1 MIELIESLVSA
12 EFIRSFAWT
21 LIHSLWQGALLAL
34 LAGIILILLRKYRPG
49 ARYTILY
56 FIFMLLPV
64 ICAVTFIIIYNPDNL
79 VAQPDPANAIQTE
92 MPANEGQFLA
102 NDNIVDANQVWFQAL
117 VSHFENNAKWLVM
130 LWFVGFIFFLA
141 RFGGSIWYVYSM
153 KTHKVI
159 PAVEYWQNNLR
170 VLSIKLG
177 LHKKV
182 SLVESA
188 MAKIPMTI
196 GYLKPMI
203 LLPVGTLS
211 GVPPQ
216 QIEAILLHELA
227 HILRKDYLLNILQSI
242 VELIFFYHPLTWWI
256 SNQIRNEREH
266 ICDDLAIG
274 VHHDQ
279 INYIK
284 ALTTME
290 ELNSK
295 TPQLASALTGN
306 KKQLLAR
313 VQRILSPAKVTKG
326 FGEGMIAFILLITL
340 VLTFSLNALSVI
352 PTSFD
357 LSGGESGE
365 KVYNILPYSHLAAN
379 PPDTIISKSKSGK
392 VTVTVYTD
400 STNAADEKE
409 LQIFVETLDDQ
420 LGDTDA
426 DRDGD
431 RYQKEVIIIRSDD
444 EQKDSTRKITV
455 IKSGGEIKIIKGD
468 TVLNFSEDFDTS
480 FVTDGGFQFYGFE
493 IPDMPDMPEIENIEQ
508 FYFND
513 NEMKWA
519 EEYAKS
525 AQEYELQMKDIEREM
540 NESRIIVV
548 PPDAPRNFEWT
559 TQPPQPPLSNAEK
572 IIRQELRDDGLT
584 ERGRKYVV
592 EIDPKAMYING
603 EKQPKETFRKY
614 LKLVESL
621 ENARL
626 AETGSYKLIF

>member
-1 MIELIESLVSA
+1 MMELIESLVSA

-34 LAGIILILLRKYRPG
+34 LAGIILLMLRKNRPG

-64 ICAVTFIIIYNPDNL
+64 ICAVTFIVIYNPDNL
-79 VAQPDPANAIQTE
+79 VAQSGQANVLQTGLV
-92 MPANEGQFLA
+92 ADDGQFLE
-102 NDNIVDANQVWFQAL
+102 NENIVDATQVWFQDL
-117 VSHFENNAKWLVM
+117 IPHFENNAKWLVM
-130 LWFVGFIFFLA
+130 LWFAGFIFFLA
-141 RFGGSIWYVYSM
+141 RFGGSIWYVYRM
-153 KTHKVI
+153 KTHKVFS
-159 PAVEYWQNNLR
+159 AVEYWQNNLR
-170 VLSIKLG
+170 GLSIKLG
-177 LHKKV
+177 LNKKV

-196 GYLKPMI
+196 GYLKPVI

-274 VHHDQ
+274 IHHDQ

-306 KKQLLAR
+306 RKQLLAR

-326 FGEGMIAFILLITL
+326 LGEGMIAFLLLFTL
-340 VLTFSLNALSVI
+340 VLTLSLNALSVI

-365 KVYNILPYSHLAAN
+365 KVYNILPYSSQVTI

-392 VTVTVYTD
+392 VTVTLYTD
-400 STNAADEKE
+400 STDAADVKE

-420 LGDTDA
+420 LGDKEI
-426 DRDGD
+426 DRKGD
-431 RYQKEVIIIRSDD
+431 LIQKEMIIIRKEA
-444 EQKDSTRKITV
+444 EQMDSLQKVV
-455 IKSGGEIKIIKGD
+455 IIKYRDSVKVVKGD
-468 TVLNFSEDFDTS
+468 TILSFADSYDTS
-480 FVTDGGFQFYGFE
+480 IVTDGGFIYYDFDNADLPE
-493 IPDMPDMPEIENIEQ
+493 MREIEELEH

-513 NEMKWA
+513 QEMRLA
-519 EEYAKS
+519 EEHAKS
-525 AQEYELQMKDIEREM
+525 ARDFERQMKDIEWTPQTPE
-540 NESRIIVV
+540 
-548 PPDAPRNFEWT
+548 PPV
-559 TQPPQPPLSNAEK
+559 SYSEK

-584 ERGRKYVV
+584 LKGRKYVI
-592 EIDPKAMYING
+592 EINTKAMYING

-621 ENARL
+621 ENEKL
-626 AETGSYKLIF
+626 SETGTYKLIF